1 MAAVMM
7 MGTPMPVN
15 AAEVETTEQGDS
27 LEREFIDNFFKKDSE
42 NTEQEEEAST
52 EEKESEDVSEEELE
66 TEEVEEEET
75 VKEEAEEESKEEAIN
90 KVESIKLVDWN
101 ADKKPLDS
109 VNVTESKYEGDY
121 RNYDTSVGV
130 TYQVV
135 GIVMYDAEDNQVSV
149 SDANI
154 EASDVAYEVVKKVDD
169 SYEVVSDEASPVKL
183 VKEDGE
189 FECLVDGK
197 TASENEFYLQATL
210 KASEY
215 TEECTLTVPIV
226 VAENP
231 SASFVEPT
239 TYCATKE
246 EAYAAVRDIITN
258 RVNKIEDYRASNYRS
273 YQDGAYVY
281 DRIAVNAD
289 AVADSELSLLEICDF
304 YEEREDMNAWEGD
317 YILGYIGSNNAV
329 DFAYN
334 NPSIYTENDETL
346 EQVTTDDVTYNVYEI
361 YLPVMTTKAQE
372 EAVDKKIEELK
383 ATVFEGYDLWLN
395 EDKIKAIYDY
405 LTQTVADDTDVDGT
419 NPTYHTAYSV
429 LIDGIGTADAYALA
443 FTRLS
448 RELGVKSRAIMGV
461 DSGAHAYN
469 IVELDE
475 GFWYFLDCSAG
486 IYLTGTSFER
496 AEELERYSDERFVKN
511 YLKLVVKDNLLGA
524 AVKDISVSA
533 VKSLTDSTAVKLDQT
548 AFDKWADAVKFINA
562 QNKNY
567 VYTIKLNKDVEVT
580 GKLTFPKAA
589 LVKVTSDA
597 KKKLTYSGD
606 IAPSCDVA
614 FSNVS
619 LATDNKKAKLV
630 AGTHKVEF
638 NNVASN
644 EFATVTS
651 TGAGQL
657 ILNNSKVVSTGAI
670 SLTNFKMAG
679 GQLISN
685 TAGITVSN
693 LADLKSA
700 KIDVKTTVSFKNI
713 ISNDGNNSI
722 SYGTDYKNAF
732 KITGT
737 INADKTPSQMQV
749 SVGSKKI
756 NVSTYALS
764 IVPKYLS
771 ANGYKD
777 AKQYENKTIVTAK
790 QVPACYVVIGKSGS
804 TIKHALRKSHDAL
817 VLDLNPDRAVELIEN
832 GNITLG
838 RFDTLTEAVNE
849 IVKTGHATKSY
860 KLKIYTDVA
869 TKADKKPSTELD
881 NLIIP
886 ANAKDVT
893 IESANGVYGLK
904 LNNTITLKT
913 DLTLTNIKLEDHIAK
928 NGTNVKLN
936 FNLGKSKLTLNNVT
950 VNEKS
955 DRIGRIYGNGITGTS
970 GLILNQAGSS
980 NDEKKLNRNLI
991 VSGNLE
997 NVGEVNLKS
1006 SSLAVLGKTNIGL
1019 LTCEGIDLLR
1029 VFVGSANVTTK
1040 KVDGQVI
1047 VTSVKSNVTINEI
1060 HSEILRGP
1068 EERNLAFSLVYYSG
1082 KNILNEIDGYDA
1094 SMFTRAKAG
1103 FQILKGVKVSE
1114 KLITYVDDFE
1124 KIPETYVDRKKNGAL
1139 YLVDPATGDPR
1150 YELSLK
1156 NNPKVDS
1163 NSYKHIAYF
1172 DTLKEAVNE
1181 INAIKDPNAT
1191 YDIHVNNKN
1200 IKNYE
1205 PLPMPK
1211 AGCAKELIIGKFN
1224 RAEKY
1229 YLTNTSINPT
1239 CNLYFYHSDIY
1250 TKKPLSFNI
1259 GTHALH
1265 ILNSYF
1271 VNEYDW
1277 KRYEMDI
1284 DNGVSI
1290 IKSIT
1295 GAGETKV
1302 NKDGTKPT
1310 VLLGAAITL
1319 TGSFTKVGC
1328 LQLGDKD
1335 VCKDGQFSCL
1345 GAVSVGE
1352 VKYSWSSECDLIG
1365 GSDITVSRN
1374 KVTKVTSKINII
1386 NGIQGFETVSNDV
1399 PKPLN
1404 IELAFKYKGVDD
1416 FSIEQ
1421 LNEKELQ
1428 DYLNLSLSDSLL
1440 NGDKLSYELFKTKNA
1455 MFKDKDGN
1463 LLFKTGSRKENE
1475 IIRKGDKFYCNTKA
1489 LQTVPGY
1496 TVNVKN
1502 VKEVNGETVETV
1514 EAAGTFI
1521 NYADAVATINNVLPA
1536 ATKYTIIANK
1546 EDATKQHKAETY
1558 TIPSAKK
1565 APQFE
1570 LQGNGMELNY
1580 LGRAGMNLNVGNN
1593 QKVIVDNIKFKAD
1606 KTGKKP
1612 VNITVGKSSEFKATN
1627 TTIDNL
1633 NNITGKSAAEKG
1645 VVTFNPAQKYSG
1657 TINANVKATGLN
1669 KINKK

>member
-1 MAAVMM
+1 
-7 MGTPMPVN
+7 
-15 AAEVETTEQGDS
+15 
-27 LEREFIDNFFKKDSE
+27 
-42 NTEQEEEAST
+42 
-52 EEKESEDVSEEELE
+52 
-66 TEEVEEEET
+66 
-75 VKEEAEEESKEEAIN
+75 
-90 KVESIKLVDWN
+90 
-101 ADKKPLDS
+101 
-109 VNVTESKYEGDY
+109 
-121 RNYDTSVGV
+121 
-130 TYQVV
+130 V

-169 SYEVVSDEASPVKL
+169 SYEVVSEEASPVKL
-183 VKEDGE
+183 VREDGQ

-210 KASEY
+210 KPSEF
-215 TEECTLTVPIV
+215 TEECTVTVPIV

-289 AVADSELSLLEICDF
+289 AVADSELSLLDICDF

-329 DFAYN
+329 DFTYN
-334 NPSIYTENDETL
+334 NPSNYTENDEVL
-346 EQVTTDDVTYNVYEI
+346 QQVTTDDVTYNVYEI

-405 LTQTVADDTDVDGT
+405 LTKTVADDTDVDGT
-419 NPTYHTAYSV
+419 NPAYHTAYSV
-429 LIDGIGTADAYALA
+429 LVDGIGTADAYALA

-448 RELGVKSRAIMGV
+448 RELGVKSRAIIGV
-461 DSGAHAYN
+461 DSSVHAYN

-475 GFWYFLDCSAG
+475 GYWYFLDCSAG

-548 AFDKWADAVKFINA
+548 AFDKWADAVKFINT

-614 FSNVS
+614 FSNVI

-644 EFATVTS
+644 EFASVTS

-657 ILNNSKVVSTGAI
+657 VLTNSNVVSTGAI
-670 SLTNFKMAG
+670 SLSNLKMTG
-679 GQLISN
+679 GKLTSN
-685 TAGITVSN
+685 TAGIAVSN
-693 LADLKSA
+693 LADLTGA

-737 INADKTPSQMQV
+737 INADKTSAPKQV
-749 SVGSKKI
+749 KI
-756 NVSTYALS
+756 GNNTINICANALN

-771 ANGYKD
+771 ENEYKD
-777 AKQYENKTIVTAK
+777 VKKYEGKTIVSAK
-790 QVPACYVVIGKSGS
+790 QVPASYVVITDKNN
-804 TIKHALRKSHDAL
+804 TIKYTLKKSQDAL
-817 VLDLNPDRAVELIEN
+817 VIDFNPGRAVELIEN
-832 GNITLG
+832 GSLSLG
-838 RFDTLTEAVNE
+838 TFDTIVEALNE
-849 IVKTGHATKSY
+849 ISKTGNTAKDY
-860 KLKIYTDVA
+860 KLNIYPEVA
-869 TKADKKPSTELD
+869 KNAEKKPATEKD
-881 NLIIP
+881 NLTIP
-886 ANAKDVT
+886 ANAKSVT
-893 IESANGVYGLK
+893 IASASGVYGLK
-904 LNNTITLKT
+904 LNNAITLKT
-913 DLTLTNIKLEDHIAK
+913 DLTLTNIKLEDNIAK
-928 NGTNVKLN
+928 NGKNVKLN

-950 VNEKS
+950 VNDDS

-970 GLILNQAGSS
+970 GLILNQAGSL
-980 NDEKKLNRNLI
+980 NDENKLNLI

-1019 LTCEGIDLLR
+1019 MTCKGIDLPR

-1060 HSEILRGP
+1060 YSERLRS
-1068 EERNLAFSLVYYSG
+1068 ENARNLALSLIYYSG

-1150 YELSLK
+1150 YELRLK

-1163 NSYKHIAYF
+1163 LSYKHIAYF

-1181 INAIKDPNAT
+1181 IDAIKDPNAT
-1191 YDIHVNNKN
+1191 YDIHVNNKD

-1211 AGCAKELIIGKFN
+1211 AGCAKGLIIGRIN
-1224 RAEKY
+1224 REEKY

-1239 CNLYFYHSDIY
+1239 CNLYFYQSDIY

-1271 VNEYDW
+1271 INEYDW

-1284 DNGVSI
+1284 EKDTGTSI
-1290 IKSIT
+1290 IK
-1295 GAGETKV
+1295 
-1302 NKDGTKPT
+1302 
-1310 VLLGAAITL
+1310 
-1319 TGSFTKVGC
+1319 
-1328 LQLGDKD
+1328 
-1335 VCKDGQFSCL
+1335 
-1345 GAVSVGE
+1345 
-1352 VKYSWSSECDLIG
+1352 
-1365 GSDITVSRN
+1365 
-1374 KVTKVTSKINII
+1374 
-1386 NGIQGFETVSNDV
+1386 
-1399 PKPLN
+1399 
-1404 IELAFKYKGVDD
+1404 
-1416 FSIEQ
+1416 
-1421 LNEKELQ
+1421 
-1428 DYLNLSLSDSLL
+1428 
-1440 NGDKLSYELFKTKNA
+1440 
-1455 MFKDKDGN
+1455 
-1463 LLFKTGSRKENE
+1463 
-1475 IIRKGDKFYCNTKA
+1475 
-1489 LQTVPGY
+1489 
-1496 TVNVKN
+1496 
-1502 VKEVNGETVETV
+1502 
-1514 EAAGTFI
+1514 
-1521 NYADAVATINNVLPA
+1521 
-1536 ATKYTIIANK
+1536 
-1546 EDATKQHKAETY
+1546 
-1558 TIPSAKK
+1558 
-1565 APQFE
+1565 
-1570 LQGNGMELNY
+1570 
-1580 LGRAGMNLNVGNN
+1580 
-1593 QKVIVDNIKFKAD
+1593 
-1606 KTGKKP
+1606 
-1612 VNITVGKSSEFKATN
+1612 
-1627 TTIDNL
+1627 
-1633 NNITGKSAAEKG
+1633 
-1645 VVTFNPAQKYSG
+1645 
-1657 TINANVKATGLN
+1657 
-1669 KINKK
+1669 